1 MRIKKILCMLTAMFC
16 VLALTACG
24 GEQKEE
30 KTIASVKKELPKV
43 VTTIFAPYDF
53 ARQLAGDKMELTMLL
68 KPGMES
74 HSYEPTPQ
82 DIIQIE
88 NCDVFVYV
96 GGEND
101 EWVEDILDSI
111 ENPSMKTI
119 KLLDCVENKVE
130 EELVEGM
137 EEEAGEHEEEAG
149 PAEGED
155 ETEWDEHVWTD
166 PMNAFRIS
174 EKLEAAF
181 EEVDAANADFYRK
194 NLETYKSTLTQLD
207 EKFRKLIAGK
217 KRDVL
222 IFGDRFPLRYFVEA
236 YGLRYYAAF
245 PGCSGETEASAATIA
260 FLTDKVK
267 EDGIPV
273 VFQIELSNGN
283 IAKNIADA
291 AGVETETFY
300 ACHNVAQ
307 EDFDAGVTY
316 VSLMERNLK
325 TLEKALY

>member
-1 MRIKKILCMLTAMFC
+1 MKLRKILCMLTAIFC
-16 VLALTACG
+16 VLALSACG
-24 GEQKEE
+24 GEKKEE

-53 ARQLAGDKMELTMLL
+53 ARQIVGDKMDITMLL

-137 EEEAGEHEEEAG
+137 EEEDGEHEEEAG
-149 PAEGED
+149 TAEGED

-166 PMNAFRIS
+166 PMNALRIS
-174 EKLEAAF
+174 EKMEAAF
-181 EEVDAANADFYRK
+181 EEVDAANADFYQK
-194 NLETYKSTLTQLD
+194 NLESYKNTLTQLD
-207 EKFRKLIAGK
+207 EKFRELIAGK
-217 KRDVL
+217 KRNVL

-267 EDGIPV
+267 EEGIPV

-300 ACHNVAQ
+300 TCHNVSQ

-325 TLEKALY
+325 PLEKALY

>member
-1 MRIKKILCMLTAMFC
+1 MKLRKMLAVFIGVFC
-16 VLALTACG
+16 TLALSACG
-24 GEQKEE
+24 GEKKED
-30 KTIASVKKELPKV
+30 TTTASVKKELPKV

-53 ARQLAGDKMELTMLL
+53 ARQIAGDKMEISMLL

-111 ENPSMKTI
+111 KNPSMKTV
-119 KLLDCVENKVE
+119 KLLDCVENRVE

-137 EEEAGEHEEEAG
+137 EEEEEEAEG
-149 PAEGED
+149 EAEGE
-155 ETEWDEHVWTD
+155 EEAEWDEHVWTN
-166 PMNAFRIS
+166 PMNALRIS
-174 EKLEAAF
+174 EKMEAVF
-181 EEVDAANADFYRK
+181 EEVDAENAALYKK
-194 NLETYKSTLTQLD
+194 NLESYTNTLTELD
-207 EKFRKLIAGK
+207 GKFRELFSEK

-267 EDGIPV
+267 EEKIPV

-283 IAKNIADA
+283 IAKSIADA

-300 ACHNVAQ
+300 ACHNVSQ

-316 VSLMERNLK
+316 VSLMERNLEVLK
-325 TLEKALY
+325 KAMY